1 MLAGAWRRSPDE
13 RDVTVVALVVPASSA
28 DARRFGNDCTNP
40 WHPSHVGNPWRD
52 PPLRTNVR
60 HRRALIGRDR

>member
-1 MLAGAWRRSPDE
+1 M
-13 RDVTVVALVVPASSA
+13 VAKHPAAQVVVPASSA

-40 WHPSHVGNPWRD
+40 WHASHVGTNRWRD
-52 PPLRTNVR
+52 SPLRTNVR